1 MHNFTPDDLVQY
13 LYKETTD
20 EKAFAI
26 KAALETDY
34 SLKEMYD
41 VIVSG
46 HNRLEALK
54 LSPREEAVDKILRY
68 AQKSMT
74 ELHH

>member
-26 KAALETDY
+26 KTALETDY

-46 HNRLEALK
+46 HKRLEALK
-54 LSPREEAVDKILRY
+54 LSPRKEAVDKILRY